1 MNRTIQRGG
10 HMPKINHQK
19 YFKAFLI
26 VAALAVCGLVIWAI
40 IAADMPPKPGQ
51 VPKTYD
57 NLVTALIGENTAN
70 KKYLLYAE
78 KAEGEGNTGA
88 ALLFRAIAAGE
99 RVHIEREYAL
109 ANCVSPLEM
118 PPAGSVTVG
127 DTEENLGDCIKGENY
142 ETTLMYPQFA
152 KTAESEKYTAAVDAF
167 DEIGKVEAVHEQLYQ
182 EMLTKLEK
190 TGSAKETAVYYVC
203 PVCGNVTEG
212 GAPDRCP
219 ICDTPGSKWA
229 EYK

>member
-1 MNRTIQRGG
+1 
-10 HMPKINHQK
+10 MPKTSQQK
-19 YFKAFLI
+19 YFKTFLI
-26 VAALAVCGLVIWAI
+26 VAALAVCGLIIWAI
-40 IAADMPPKPGQ
+40 ITADMPPRPEQ

-57 NLVTALIGENTAN
+57 NLVTALVGENTAN

-78 KAEGEGNTGA
+78 KAGGEGNSEA
-88 ALLFRAIAAGE
+88 ATLFRAIAAGE
-99 RVHIEREYAL
+99 RVHIEREYGL
-109 ANCVSPLEM
+109 ANSVSPLEM

-127 DTEENLGDCIKGENY
+127 DTEENLEDCIKGENY

-152 KTAESEKYTAAVDAF
+152 KTAESEKYTAATDAF
-167 DEIGKVEAVHEQLYQ
+167 DEIGKAEAVHEQLYR

-190 TGSAKETAVYYVC
+190 TGSAKDATVFYVC

-212 GAPDRCP
+212 TAPDRCP
-219 ICDTPGSKWA
+219 ICDTPGSKWV